1 MLKRLNGIIMVILSG
16 NDWGK
21 KERSKKMKYLQ
32 RHIKSEWIILG
43 VFLVSLVFLAAHIS
57 PGLTFLPFNASDLTD
72 FSQGWT
78 DGEGQSVRINRL
90 DVVSNK
96 GQETHISKTLTEHL
110 QEGEALNFRSKNIQF
125 RVLVDGQV
133 IYTFEPD
140 MDYVASNS
148 YGSCFHSVALPVSDG
163 GKTLTI
169 EYTPLYS
176 DNSSL
181 FDLMAIGNPGAYYQE
196 FMHNHMPSFMVCV
209 IIFLF
214 GGITLG
220 LSFSARRGGMY
231 SADLR
236 SLGCFAMMIGCW
248 SGMETL
254 VPQMLLGTTVI
265 FHGLNYLLLILMPYP
280 ATKFINSLLK
290 KPDPVY
296 DRIISFAVV
305 GDFIVT
311 TFLNYS
317 HILDYHQC
325 LPIIHSVIIGT
336 VVLFTVMILRDKK
349 HRGKWK
355 AIQVNRPITVAFLV
369 LAVSGY
375 IDLMRYIFSGSGST
389 DAGLFIRLGLLFF
402 IVVFYFQS
410 LRYII
415 ASMRLAGETEAIRH
429 LAYTDALTGMPNRT
443 AFVKREKELEDAVAS
458 GEIAGIRVCQLDI
471 NDLKYVNDHF
481 GHDYG
486 DRYIMAAAQAIT
498 QAFESQ
504 ADCFRMGGDEFTVF
518 LTLEQG
524 EDDGYSQC
532 IRNLDEVLEARNRRE
547 DVRIPLSIAR
557 GSAVYTADC
566 GHSLEEVEQEAD
578 HDMYSDKQSYFHAE
592 YDRRRGHQ
600 GNFSE

>member
-1 MLKRLNGIIMVILSG
+1 M
-16 NDWGK
+16 
-21 KERSKKMKYLQ
+21 
-32 RHIKSEWIILG
+32 
-43 VFLVSLVFLAAHIS
+43 
-57 PGLTFLPFNASDLTD
+57 
-72 FSQGWT
+72 
-78 DGEGQSVRINRL
+78 
-90 DVVSNK
+90 
-96 GQETHISKTLTEHL
+96 
-110 QEGEALNFRSKNIQF
+110 
-125 RVLVDGQV
+125 
-133 IYTFEPD
+133 
-140 MDYVASNS
+140 
-148 YGSCFHSVALPVSDG
+148 
-163 GKTLTI
+163 
-169 EYTPLYS
+169 
-176 DNSSL
+176 
-181 FDLMAIGNPGAYYQE
+181 
-196 FMHNHMPSFMVCV
+196 
-209 IIFLF
+209 
-214 GGITLG
+214 
-220 LSFSARRGGMY
+220 
-231 SADLR
+231 
-236 SLGCFAMMIGCW
+236 
-248 SGMETL
+248 
-254 VPQMLLGTTVI
+254 
-265 FHGLNYLLLILMPYP
+265 
-280 ATKFINSLLK
+280 
-290 KPDPVY
+290 
-296 DRIISFAVV
+296 
-305 GDFIVT
+305 
-311 TFLNYS
+311 NYS

-486 DRYIMAAAQAIT
+486 DRHIMAAAQAIT